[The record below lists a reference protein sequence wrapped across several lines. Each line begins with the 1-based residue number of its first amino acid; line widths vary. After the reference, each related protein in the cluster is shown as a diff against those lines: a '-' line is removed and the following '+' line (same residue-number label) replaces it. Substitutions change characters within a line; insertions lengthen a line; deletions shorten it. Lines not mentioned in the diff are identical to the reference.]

1 MDAEEAR
8 ISNAS
13 RERKNAY
20 ATADDFCAIFN
31 RDTNSLYALALLL
44 TGDPRT
50 AERCFF
56 TALKECTAS
65 KGVFRRWTRS
75 WTRIAIIKNAVRL
88 TRPKFSA
95 TGEEAAHIAFKG
107 LHAAAGIILRMS
119 AFDRFVFVLSVL
131 DWYSVR
137 DCAVLLKSTM
147 QEVEIAKGRALQFV
161 GGAAAHLF
169 SPAPPQLGQ
178 RLAI

>member
-1 MDAEEAR
+1 MDVEEAR
-8 ISNAS
+8 TDNTG
-13 RERKNAY
+13 RGRKNAY

-56 TALKECTAS
+56 SALSECTAA
-65 KGVFRRWTRS
+65 KGVFKRWTRS

-88 TRPKFSA
+88 TKPKFTANGSQA
-95 TGEEAAHIAFKG
+95 GNIAVKG
-107 LHAAAGIILRMS
+107 LHATAAPILRLG

-137 DCAVLLKSTM
+137 DCAVLLKSTR
-147 QEVEIAKGRALQFV
+147 QEVEFAKERAVQFV
-161 GGAAAHLF
+161 GAAAAHQL
-169 SPAPPQLGQ
+169 SPPAGQFGQ